1 MAVSDACVGKG
12 YGVLKLGVREVD
24 NGVLF
29 ELRGGRL
36 DDLRVGGFDGRG
48 SGRDG
53 EELAIFKGLN
63 AEGKG
68 LQC

>member
-1 MAVSDACVGKG
+1 MIIGNAGIDKG
-12 YGVLKLGVREVD
+12 DGILELGVGEVD
-24 NGVLF
+24 NGVLL